1 MTMGYYIN
9 SKGEKINVSEYKTEH
24 LEGKILLLNGS
35 ELTCYEKQDVV
46 NDRIDEEEKKSLY
59 KLFTDNAFYL
69 LAHRDRILS
78 DSRMFLCQIAVK
90 SGLMYSGSSGF
101 QNPTLGVYFEWWREC
116 PNAMITDKDGTRSL
130 IFYLA
135 GSPLSGANWSKR
147 VDESGD
153 IHNVRP
159 SYPFISQWRSFIGI
173 NTRYTSAKQRYQAYS
188 LEEVLEILHTEDK
201 EENNT
206 SLSLAI
212 TIEFMRSS
220 IAGLNMKI
228 EELNRSKQDLNDS
241 YEDLFYKVYGEDMR
255 LIYAK
260 YREHEQRINSEIEH
274 EKESRRA
281 LKARLRQEVITK
293 KEYDLQ
299 LRQING
305 RIKDMQKQLLN
316 SEFNCLEE
324 LNAITGTEPLNI
336 SQIEHYITKYT
347 KTSNE

>member
-1 MTMGYYIN
+1 
-9 SKGEKINVSEYKTEH
+9 
-24 LEGKILLLNGS
+24 
-35 ELTCYEKQDVV
+35 
-46 NDRIDEEEKKSLY
+46 
-59 KLFTDNAFYL
+59 
-69 LAHRDRILS
+69 
-78 DSRMFLCQIAVK
+78 
-90 SGLMYSGSSGF
+90 
-101 QNPTLGVYFEWWREC
+101 
-116 PNAMITDKDGTRSL
+116 
-130 IFYLA
+130 
-135 GSPLSGANWSKR
+135 
-147 VDESGD
+147 
-153 IHNVRP
+153 
-159 SYPFISQWRSFIGI
+159 
-173 NTRYTSAKQRYQAYS
+173 
-188 LEEVLEILHTEDK
+188 
-201 EENNT
+201 
-206 SLSLAI
+206 
-212 TIEFMRSS
+212 MRSS
-220 IAGLNMKI
+220 IAGLNTKI

-274 EKESRRA
+274 EKESRRT

-316 SEFNCLEE
+316 SEFDCLEE

>member
-1 MTMGYYIN
+1 MTMGYYVN
-9 SKGEKINVSEYKTEH
+9 SKGEKINVSEYNTEH
-24 LEGKILLLNGS
+24 PDGKILLLDGT
-35 ELTCYEKQDVV
+35 ELTCYEKQDVT
-46 NDRIDEEEKKSLY
+46 DDKIDEEEKMCLL

-69 LAHRDRILS
+69 LAHRERILS
-78 DSRMFLCQIAVK
+78 DSRMFLCRVPSK
-90 SGLMYSGSSGF
+90 SGLMYSGYRGF
-101 QNPTLGVYFEWWREC
+101 QKPTLGIYLEWWREC
-116 PNAMITDKDGTRSL
+116 PGAMITGKDGTRSL
-130 IFYLA
+130 VYHLA
-135 GSPLSGANWSKR
+135 GSPLSGANWCKS
-147 VDESGD
+147 VNENGE
-153 IHNVRP
+153 IHEVKFNL
-159 SYPFISQWRSFIGI
+159 FISHWRPFVGI

-260 YREHEQRINSEIEH
+260 YKEHEQRINSEIEH

-316 SEFNCLEE
+316 SEFDCLEE

-336 SQIEHYITKYT
+336 SQIEHYITKYS
-347 KTSNE
+347 KNSNE